1 VLSPQNLR
9 NVYVG
14 TSGWSLGRDL
24 APGSSP
30 ELSGLQRYAEYF
42 NAVEI
47 NTTFYR
53 LPRPGT
59 IRRWESATPPDFRF
73 AVKLPRSITHEARLV
88 GVEVMV
94 REFCQLCEGFG
105 EKLGPLLVQLPP
117 SLVFDAGVAGPFL
130 EAVARATRARV
141 VLEPRHQSWFSES
154 VERLLSDH
162 GIARAAADPACCPAA
177 ALPAPSRG
185 LCYFRWH
192 GAPKCYFS
200 AYQPEA
206 IAHLADSIL
215 RARVS
220 GGGSALTYCFLDNTA
235 LGAAPVNA
243 LSLKSRLVMLR

>member
-14 TSGWSLGRDL
+14 TSGWSLAREL

-30 ELSGLQRYAEYF
+30 NLSGLQRYAEYF
-42 NAVEI
+42 NAVEV

-53 LPRPGT
+53 RPRPGT
-59 IRRWESATPPDFRF
+59 IQRWEAATPPDFRF
-73 AVKLPRSITHEARLV
+73 AVKVPRSITHDARLV
-88 GVEVMV
+88 GVEAEV
-94 REFCQLCEGFG
+94 REFCQLCDGFG

-117 SLVFDAGVAGPFL
+117 SLFFDADVAARFL
-130 EAVARATRARV
+130 EVMAHATPARI
-141 VLEPRHQSWFSES
+141 VLEPRHVSWFSEP
-154 VERLLSDH
+154 VERLLSEH

-177 ALPAPSRG
+177 ALPVPSRG

-192 GAPKCYFS
+192 GSPKSYFS

-206 IAHLADSIL
+206 IAHLANSIL
-215 RARVS
+215 SARVS
-220 GGGSALTYCFLDNTA
+220 GGGRALTYCFLDNTA

-243 LSLKSRLVMLR
+243 LSLKSRLLMLR

>member
-1 VLSPQNLR
+1 MSPQNLR

-14 TSGWSLGRDL
+14 TSGWSLARDL

-53 LPRPGT
+53 RPRPGT
-59 IRRWESATPPDFRF
+59 IERWESATPPDFRF

-88 GVEVMV
+88 GVEEEV
-94 REFCQLCEGFG
+94 REFCQLCEHFG

-117 SLVFDAGVAGPFL
+117 SLAFEAGVARPFL
-130 EAVARATRARV
+130 EAMAQATRARV
-141 VLEPRHQSWFSES
+141 VLEPRHVTWFSDS
-154 VERLLSDH
+154 VESLLRDH
-162 GIARAAADPACCPAA
+162 GITRVAADPACCPAA
-177 ALPAPSRG
+177 AVPVSSRG

-192 GAPKCYFS
+192 GAPKRYFS

-206 IAHLADSIL
+206 IAHLANSIL

-220 GGGSALTYCFLDNTA
+220 GGGRALTYCFLDNTA

-243 LSLKSRLVMLR
+243 LSLKSQLVMLR